1 MRTKTLLLCAVAV
14 AAAFSP
20 AKSEAQSI
28 TATLDV
34 VDPGLSVNGTVDG
47 SFYQDWASGILDFT
61 TFQAFCVEPLQ
72 GINYG
77 ETVVYQIQNPG
88 TLNNSDSVAQ
98 LVGGYLASG
107 RTNEDAAAVQWA
119 IWEVILDSNPT
130 QSLTAGVVN
139 ISPSGSATAALA
151 QTYLANIGT
160 YTPATLTYLKNST
173 RQDVVTWQAIPEPG
187 TMGLAAFSALLL
199 LRRRR

>member
-1 MRTKTLLLCAVAV
+1 
-14 AAAFSP
+14 
-20 AKSEAQSI
+20 
-28 TATLDV
+28 
-34 VDPGLSVNGTVDG
+34 
-47 SFYQDWASGILDFT
+47 
-61 TFQAFCVEPLQ
+61 VEPLQ

-130 QSLTAGVVN
+130 ESLTSGVVN